1 MDILKPYLGI
11 SLESD
16 PSDEVKQIMEQ
27 IKELKEIKDNK
38 ILNYHLS
45 LFKNLKFKRDFI
57 KRYKDDIAELCCD
70 ITMINNI
77 KQSYKENSGY
87 MSELTVG
94 REDNNTGTIEYP
106 YKLGYTPEFDNIKD
120 YIITIKDDIYSD
132 NCFSDVCI
140 IGFFRPNNK
149 GYLGLVDCD
158 FEYTQDYYG
167 EYRYFVYKKNYP
179 IILEM
184 EKIINSNKEE
194 LKEMIIKYYN
204 ENY

>member
-16 PSDEVKQIMEQ
+16 PSDEVKQIIEQ
-27 IKELKEIKDNK
+27 IKELKQIKDNK

-57 KRYKDDIAELCCD
+57 KRYKEDPEELCCD

-77 KQSYKENSGY
+77 KQSYEENSGY

-106 YKLGYTPEFDNIKD
+106 YKLGYTSDFDDIKD
-120 YIITIKDDIYSD
+120 YITTIKDDMYSD

-140 IGFFRPNNK
+140 IGIFLPNK
-149 GYLGLVDCD
+149 SYHALVDCE
-158 FEYTQDYYG
+158 FEYSQDYYG
-167 EYRYFVYKKNYP
+167 EYRYFINKRDYP

-184 EKIINSNKEE
+184 EKVINSNKEE
-194 LKEMIIKYYN
+194 LKEIITKYYN